1 MQQYVYLIVIDNH
14 NSDPEYIVC
23 GSLKAA
29 DRIMEETI
37 RDRYIHYT
45 DADIETDISNAV
57 SNGFYESEM
66 GDMIVMIKEIVHN

>member
-1 MQQYVYLIVIDNH
+1 M
-14 NSDPEYIVC
+14 
-23 GSLKAA
+23 KAT
-29 DRIMEETI
+29 DRIIEETI

-57 SNGFYESEM
+57 PNGFYESEM